1 MKKNIAIVV
10 LLLISV
16 SSIAF
21 AYYQKT
27 LTDRAVLVA
36 EAYELKSLESAKV
49 AMRAAAEADQQRM
62 LADQTMMRA
71 NMEIQRIAGQVD
83 KTRKK

>member
-16 SSIAF
+16 LSVAF
-21 AYYQKT
+21 AYYQRA

-36 EAYELKSLESAKV
+36 EAYELKALEAANE

-62 LADQTMMRA
+62 LADQNAVRA
-71 NMEIQRIAGQVD
+71 LEAQMIAEQLV